1 MSRQQERDRTHQR
14 LGTLTARV
22 RAGHGTSPKPCP
34 ARRPH
39 VSQAL
44 AVKRWEA
51 EGLRVLTGTHSAPSN
66 SAPPIA
72 EPSRTDAAPA
82 ARSSGADPCDPVGGD
97 ANGTSDVHAR
107 NGVPASAESRGDADR
122 ADPGAGLLSGA
133 VDGADSGPGGLADGA
148 KRPRLAEVS
157 DASLGGDIARHIP
170 QVNWALGGLAPAA
183 DDEVPSV
190 GDDIEAGGSRR
201 NRREPVVQPGV
212 RRGDSGPEGNGDEEV
227 SAAAVDRGNAGG
239 DVGVVQ
245 SRTIRTEPEVL
256 SGVHRG
262 GAGREGSRD
271 RKALAFAADRAAVGD
286 DVEEVRSSKDRT
298 EPAAPSGARSGNVG
312 REGNWDQEVLASAPD
327 CEAAGDDVGV
337 VRSPGWL
344 TEPTA
349 RRGWRDRLVPER
361 FRGIRVDPG
370 RRGVCTL
377 LAVGVVAMVVAGVV
391 IFRER
396 PIARPV
402 PPLPAVH
409 STADAAAPAPPPGT
423 AAQSGT
429 GPKPVEPGSPVGE
442 LVVSVVGLVHRTG
455 LVRLP
460 TGARVADA
468 LTAAGGPRDGADTTG
483 LNLAQRLSDG
493 DQVLVGPSGADPAAP
508 KLGSATISA
517 GGRPTAPSGSGS
529 AQPQP
534 SSGRLDLNTATE
546 AQLDALPGVGP
557 VTAKAIITWRTTH
570 GRFTDTTQL
579 GEVDGIGTARLARL
593 RELVRV

>member
-1 MSRQQERDRTHQR
+1 M
-14 LGTLTARV
+14 
-22 RAGHGTSPKPCP
+22 
-34 ARRPH
+34 
-39 VSQAL
+39 
-44 AVKRWEA
+44 
-51 EGLRVLTGTHSAPSN
+51 
-66 SAPPIA
+66 
-72 EPSRTDAAPA
+72 
-82 ARSSGADPCDPVGGD
+82 
-97 ANGTSDVHAR
+97 
-107 NGVPASAESRGDADR
+107 
-122 ADPGAGLLSGA
+122 
-133 VDGADSGPGGLADGA
+133 
-148 KRPRLAEVS
+148 
-157 DASLGGDIARHIP
+157 
-170 QVNWALGGLAPAA
+170 NWALGGLAPAA
-183 DDEVPSV
+183 DVEMPGA
-190 GDDIEAGGSRR
+190 GDDIEVAKSHRKQGKPGAL
-201 NRREPVVQPGV
+201 PGV
-212 RRGDSGPEGNGDEEV
+212 RRGGSGLEGKWDEEGL
-227 SAAAVDRGNAGG
+227 APAV
-239 DVGVVQ
+239 
-245 SRTIRTEPEVL
+245 
-256 SGVHRG
+256 
-262 GAGREGSRD
+262 
-271 RKALAFAADRAAVGD
+271 
-286 DVEEVRSSKDRT
+286 
-298 EPAAPSGARSGNVG
+298 
-312 REGNWDQEVLASAPD
+312 D
-327 CEAAGDDVGV
+327 CEATGDDVGV

-344 TEPTA
+344 TEPAA

-396 PIARPV
+396 PVARPV

-409 STADAAAPAPPPGT
+409 STADAAPPLST

-429 GPKPVEPGSPVGE
+429 GPKPVEPSLPGGE
-442 LVVSVVGLVHRTG
+442 LVVSVVGLVYRTG

-517 GGRPTAPSGSGS
+517 GGRPTAPSASGS
-529 AQPQP
+529 AQPPP

-570 GRFTDTTQL
+570 GRFTDISQL
-579 GEVDGIGTARLARL
+579 GEVDGIGPARLARL

>member
-1 MSRQQERDRTHQR
+1 M
-14 LGTLTARV
+14 
-22 RAGHGTSPKPCP
+22 
-34 ARRPH
+34 
-39 VSQAL
+39 
-44 AVKRWEA
+44 
-51 EGLRVLTGTHSAPSN
+51 
-66 SAPPIA
+66 
-72 EPSRTDAAPA
+72 
-82 ARSSGADPCDPVGGD
+82 
-97 ANGTSDVHAR
+97 
-107 NGVPASAESRGDADR
+107 
-122 ADPGAGLLSGA
+122 
-133 VDGADSGPGGLADGA
+133 
-148 KRPRLAEVS
+148 
-157 DASLGGDIARHIP
+157 
-170 QVNWALGGLAPAA
+170 
-183 DDEVPSV
+183 
-190 GDDIEAGGSRR
+190 
-201 NRREPVVQPGV
+201 
-212 RRGDSGPEGNGDEEV
+212 
-227 SAAAVDRGNAGG
+227 
-239 DVGVVQ
+239 
-245 SRTIRTEPEVL
+245 
-256 SGVHRG
+256 
-262 GAGREGSRD
+262 
-271 RKALAFAADRAAVGD
+271 
-286 DVEEVRSSKDRT
+286 
-298 EPAAPSGARSGNVG
+298 
-312 REGNWDQEVLASAPD
+312 
-327 CEAAGDDVGV
+327 
-337 VRSPGWL
+337 
-344 TEPTA
+344 
-349 RRGWRDRLVPER
+349 
-361 FRGIRVDPG
+361 DPG

-391 IFRER
+391 IFSER

-402 PPLPAVH
+402 PPLPAAH

-429 GPKPVEPGSPVGE
+429 GPKPVEPGSPAGE

-517 GGRPTAPSGSGS
+517 GGRPTAPSASGS

-579 GEVDGIGTARLARL
+579 GEVDGIGPARLARL

>member
-1 MSRQQERDRTHQR
+1 M
-14 LGTLTARV
+14 
-22 RAGHGTSPKPCP
+22 
-34 ARRPH
+34 
-39 VSQAL
+39 
-44 AVKRWEA
+44 
-51 EGLRVLTGTHSAPSN
+51 
-66 SAPPIA
+66 
-72 EPSRTDAAPA
+72 
-82 ARSSGADPCDPVGGD
+82 
-97 ANGTSDVHAR
+97 
-107 NGVPASAESRGDADR
+107 
-122 ADPGAGLLSGA
+122 
-133 VDGADSGPGGLADGA
+133 
-148 KRPRLAEVS
+148 S
-157 DASLGGDIARHIP
+157 DASLGAHRERHIP

-183 DDEVPSV
+183 DDEVPRV
-190 GDDIEAGGSRR
+190 GDDIGVGGPHRI
-201 NRREPVVQPGV
+201 RREPVVLPRVRRGGAEQEGNGDQEAVAAAANPGTAGDDVDGARSHTSRTEPVALPGV
-212 RRGDSGPEGNGDEEV
+212 RRG
-227 SAAAVDRGNAGG
+227 
-239 DVGVVQ
+239 
-245 SRTIRTEPEVL
+245 
-256 SGVHRG
+256 
-262 GAGREGSRD
+262 GAGH
-271 RKALAFAADRAAVGD
+271 
-286 DVEEVRSSKDRT
+286 
-298 EPAAPSGARSGNVG
+298 
-312 REGNWDQEVLASAPD
+312 EGNWDEEVLAPAAD
-327 CEAAGDDVGV
+327 CRAAGDDVGV

-344 TEPTA
+344 TEPVA

-377 LAVGVVAMVVAGVV
+377 LAVGVVAMVVAGVA

-409 STADAAAPAPPPGT
+409 STADAAAPALPPGT
-423 AAQSGT
+423 ETQSAAR
-429 GPKPVEPGSPVGE
+429 PKLVESAPAAGE

-517 GGRPTAPSGSGS
+517 GGRPTASAPGS
-529 AQPQP
+529 AQPPP

-557 VTAKAIITWRTTH
+557 VTAKAIIAWRTTH
-570 GRFTDTTQL
+570 GRFTDVTQL
-579 GEVDGIGTARLARL
+579 GEVDGIGPARLARL

>member
-1 MSRQQERDRTHQR
+1 MRAHRRSGRRSACRRRVVPIARRSTRQAKYLFGQALCPAPETTFAPMSRQQERDRTHQR

-51 EGLRVLTGTHSAPSN
+51 EGLRVLTGTHSAPST

-122 ADPGAGLLSGA
+122 ADPGAGLLSVA

-190 GDDIEAGGSRR
+190 GDDIGAGGSRR

-239 DVGVVQ
+239 DVGVVR
-245 SRTIRTEPEVL
+245 SRTNRTEPVVL

-262 GAGREGSRD
+262 EAGREGSRD
-271 RKALAFAADRAAVGD
+271 RKSLAFAADRAAVGD

-312 REGNWDQEVLASAPD
+312 REGNWDQEVLAPAAD

-377 LAVGVVAMVVAGVV
+377 LAVGV
-391 IFRER
+391 
-396 PIARPV
+396 
-402 PPLPAVH
+402 
-409 STADAAAPAPPPGT
+409 
-423 AAQSGT
+423 
-429 GPKPVEPGSPVGE
+429 
-442 LVVSVVGLVHRTG
+442 
-455 LVRLP
+455 
-460 TGARVADA
+460 GARVVAA
-468 LTAAGGPRDGADTTG
+468 LVFFP
-483 LNLAQRLSDG
+483 
-493 DQVLVGPSGADPAAP
+493 
-508 KLGSATISA
+508 
-517 GGRPTAPSGSGS
+517 
-529 AQPQP
+529 
-534 SSGRLDLNTATE
+534 
-546 AQLDALPGVGP
+546 
-557 VTAKAIITWRTTH
+557 
-570 GRFTDTTQL
+570 
-579 GEVDGIGTARLARL
+579 
-593 RELVRV
+593 

>member
-1 MSRQQERDRTHQR
+1 M
-14 LGTLTARV
+14 
-22 RAGHGTSPKPCP
+22 
-34 ARRPH
+34 
-39 VSQAL
+39 
-44 AVKRWEA
+44 
-51 EGLRVLTGTHSAPSN
+51 
-66 SAPPIA
+66 
-72 EPSRTDAAPA
+72 
-82 ARSSGADPCDPVGGD
+82 
-97 ANGTSDVHAR
+97 
-107 NGVPASAESRGDADR
+107 
-122 ADPGAGLLSGA
+122 
-133 VDGADSGPGGLADGA
+133 
-148 KRPRLAEVS
+148 
-157 DASLGGDIARHIP
+157 
-170 QVNWALGGLAPAA
+170 LAPAA
-183 DDEVPSV
+183 DC
-190 GDDIEAGGSRR
+190 G
-201 NRREPVVQPGV
+201 
-212 RRGDSGPEGNGDEEV
+212 
-227 SAAAVDRGNAGG
+227 
-239 DVGVVQ
+239 
-245 SRTIRTEPEVL
+245 
-256 SGVHRG
+256 
-262 GAGREGSRD
+262 
-271 RKALAFAADRAAVGD
+271 
-286 DVEEVRSSKDRT
+286 
-298 EPAAPSGARSGNVG
+298 
-312 REGNWDQEVLASAPD
+312 
-327 CEAAGDDVGV
+327 AAGDDVGV

-344 TEPTA
+344 TEPAA

-409 STADAAAPAPPPGT
+409 STADVAAPAPPPGT

-429 GPKPVEPGSPVGE
+429 GPKPVEPGSPAGE

-517 GGRPTAPSGSGS
+517 GGRPTAPSASGS
-529 AQPQP
+529 AQPPP

-546 AQLDALPGVGP
+546 TQLDALPGVGP

-570 GRFTDTTQL
+570 GRFTDITQL
-579 GEVDGIGTARLARL
+579 GEVDGIGPARLARL

>member
-22 RAGHGTSPKPCP
+22 RAGQGTSSKPP
-34 ARRPH
+34 RTRRPH
-39 VSQAL
+39 VSRAL

-51 EGLRVLTGTHSAPSN
+51 GGLRVLTETQSAPEPSTGA
-66 SAPPIA
+66 SPIA
-72 EPSRTDAAPA
+72 EPARTDSAPSRVERCDSA
-82 ARSSGADPCDPVGGD
+82 VGDLIGA
-97 ANGTSDVHAR
+97 SDVHAR
-107 NGVPASAESRGDADR
+107 TGVSASADARID
-122 ADPGAGLLSGA
+122 ASYAEPGAAMPSIV
-133 VDGADSGPGGLADGA
+133 VDRADSGPGVLADGA
-148 KRPRLAEVS
+148 MRPRLADAP
-157 DASLGGDIARHIP
+157 DASLGADRARPIP

-183 DDEVPSV
+183 DVEVTSV
-190 GDDIEAGGSRR
+190 GDDIGVAGSRR
-201 NRREPVVQPGV
+201 KPKEPGALP
-212 RRGDSGPEGNGDEEV
+212 
-227 SAAAVDRGNAGG
+227 
-239 DVGVVQ
+239 
-245 SRTIRTEPEVL
+245 
-256 SGVHRG
+256 GVHRG
-262 GAGREGSRD
+262 SPGLD
-271 RKALAFAADRAAVGD
+271 
-286 DVEEVRSSKDRT
+286 
-298 EPAAPSGARSGNVG
+298 
-312 REGNWDQEVLASAPD
+312 GNWDEEALAPAVG
-327 CEAAGDDVGV
+327 CEATGDDVGV

-344 TEPTA
+344 TEPAA

-361 FRGIRVDPG
+361 FRGARIDPG

-391 IFRER
+391 IFSER
-396 PIARPV
+396 PLARPV

-409 STADAAAPAPPPGT
+409 STADAAAPASPPGA

-429 GPKPVEPGSPVGE
+429 GPKPVEPSSPAGE
-442 LVVSVVGLVHRTG
+442 VVVSVVGLVHRTG

-468 LTAAGGPRDGADTTG
+468 LNAAGGPRDGADTTG

-517 GGRPTAPSGSGS
+517 GGRSAAPSASGS
-529 AQPQP
+529 AQPPP

-570 GRFTDTTQL
+570 GRFTDITQL
-579 GEVDGIGTARLARL
+579 GDVDGIGPARLARL

>member
-1 MSRQQERDRTHQR
+1 MH
-14 LGTLTARV
+14 
-22 RAGHGTSPKPCP
+22 
-34 ARRPH
+34 
-39 VSQAL
+39 AL
-44 AVKRWEA
+44 A
-51 EGLRVLTGTHSAPSN
+51 
-66 SAPPIA
+66 
-72 EPSRTDAAPA
+72 
-82 ARSSGADPCDPVGGD
+82 
-97 ANGTSDVHAR
+97 
-107 NGVPASAESRGDADR
+107 GVSASAEARVDANR
-122 ADPGAGLLSGA
+122 ADPDVAMPSAAVNSAASRSG
-133 VDGADSGPGGLADGA
+133 VPQLAA
-148 KRPRLAEVS
+148 AS
-157 DASLGGDIARHIP
+157 DASLGAHRERHIP

-183 DDEVPSV
+183 DDEVPRV
-190 GDDIEAGGSRR
+190 GDDIGVGGSHRIW
-201 NRREPVVQPGV
+201 REPVVLSGV
-212 RRGDSGPEGNGDEEV
+212 RRGGAEPEGDGDQEAV
-227 SAAAVDRGNAGG
+227 AAAANRGTAGDDVDVAR
-239 DVGVVQ
+239 
-245 SRTIRTEPEVL
+245 SRTNRTEPVAL
-256 SGVHRG
+256 SGVRRG
-262 GAGREGSRD
+262 GAGREG
-271 RKALAFAADRAAVGD
+271 
-286 DVEEVRSSKDRT
+286 
-298 EPAAPSGARSGNVG
+298 
-312 REGNWDQEVLASAPD
+312 NWDEEVLAPTAD
-327 CEAAGDDVGV
+327 CGAAGDDVGV

-344 TEPTA
+344 TEPAA

-396 PIARPV
+396 PVARPV

-409 STADAAAPAPPPGT
+409 STADAAAPALP
-423 AAQSGT
+423 SGT
-429 GPKPVEPGSPVGE
+429 ETQSAARPKLVESAPAAGE

-517 GGRPTAPSGSGS
+517 GGRPTAPSAPGS
-529 AQPQP
+529 AQPTP

-557 VTAKAIITWRTTH
+557 VTAKAIIAWRTTH
-570 GRFTDTTQL
+570 GRFTDITQL
-579 GEVDGIGTARLARL
+579 GEVDGIGPARLARL